1 MDHAGHAGMAM
12 GGSPTTVAMPTAS
25 AKSMG
30 GMGGG
35 SGCKISK
42 EDPIHPK
49 TYIIHV
55 RSTRAKY
62 TPTCDH
68 DADQPLPPGAQMLFN
83 LYTIDSCF
91 LSSQWRITSNA
102 AFAGS
107 CIGVFLLTL
116 VLELLRRSIKEYDR
130 YLIRQH
136 RSRHQ
141 TTSSATESTTGFATG
156 SATPP
161 NTKNC
166 AAAVSS
172 ITCGKA
178 VPPFRPNALQQ
189 GVRAFLH
196 LLAFFVG
203 YILMLLAMYYN
214 GYILLCI
221 FLGAF
226 VGAFIFQW
234 EELLGDEPTSAAQET
249 TLCCG

>member
-35 SGCKISK
+35 SGCKIS
-42 EDPIHPK
+42 
-49 TYIIHV
+49 
-55 RSTRAKY
+55 
-62 TPTCDH
+62 
-68 DADQPLPPGAQMLFN
+68 MLFN

-141 TTSSATESTTGFATG
+141 ATSSATESTAGFATG

-178 VPPFRPNALQQ
+178 VPSFRPNALQQ

>member
-25 AKSMG
+25 VKSMG

-35 SGCKISK
+35 SGCKIS
-42 EDPIHPK
+42 
-49 TYIIHV
+49 
-55 RSTRAKY
+55 
-62 TPTCDH
+62 
-68 DADQPLPPGAQMLFN
+68 MLFN

-116 VLELLRRSIKEYDR
+116 LLELLRRSIKEYDR

-141 TTSSATESTTGFATG
+141 ATSSATESTTGSTTG
-156 SATPP
+156 STTPP
-161 NTKNC
+161 NTIKNC
-166 AAAVSS
+166 VAAVSS
-172 ITCGKA
+172 IPCGKA

>member
-35 SGCKISK
+35 SGCKIS
-42 EDPIHPK
+42 
-49 TYIIHV
+49 
-55 RSTRAKY
+55 
-62 TPTCDH
+62 
-68 DADQPLPPGAQMLFN
+68 MLFN

-116 VLELLRRSIKEYDR
+116 LLELLRRSIKEYDR
-130 YLIRQH
+130 YLIKQH

-141 TTSSATESTTGFATG
+141 ATSSATESTTGFATG

-178 VPPFRPNALQQ
+178 VPHFRPNALQQ

>member
-35 SGCKISK
+35 SGCKIS
-42 EDPIHPK
+42 
-49 TYIIHV
+49 
-55 RSTRAKY
+55 
-62 TPTCDH
+62 
-68 DADQPLPPGAQMLFN
+68 MLFN

-116 VLELLRRSIKEYDR
+116 LLELLRRSIKEYDR

-141 TTSSATESTTGFATG
+141 ATSSATASTTASATG
-156 SATPP
+156 STTPLN
-161 NTKNC
+161 NTKNG
-166 AAAVSS
+166 AAVVNS

-226 VGAFIFQW
+226 VGAFVFQW

>member
-25 AKSMG
+25 VKSMG

-35 SGCKISK
+35 SGCKIS
-42 EDPIHPK
+42 
-49 TYIIHV
+49 
-55 RSTRAKY
+55 
-62 TPTCDH
+62 
-68 DADQPLPPGAQMLFN
+68 MLFN

-107 CIGVFLLTL
+107 CISVFLLTL
-116 VLELLRRSIKEYDR
+116 LLELLRRSIKEYDR

-141 TTSSATESTTGFATG
+141 AASSATESTTGSTTG
-156 SATPP
+156 STTPP
-161 NTKNC
+161 NTTKNF
-166 AAAVSS
+166 AATVSS
-172 ITCGKA
+172 IPCGKA

>member
-1 MDHAGHAGMAM
+1 
-12 GGSPTTVAMPTAS
+12 MPAINTN
-25 AKSMG
+25 
-30 GMGGG
+30 
-35 SGCKISK
+35 
-42 EDPIHPK
+42 K
-49 TYIIHV
+49 TPQPERRAYTSQDIHV
-55 RSTRAKY
+55 RSTS
-62 TPTCDH
+62 DH

-203 YILMLLAMYYN
+203 YILMLVCFPRDYLDFSGPPSTQRRAHN
-214 GYILLCI
+214 
-221 FLGAF
+221 
-226 VGAFIFQW
+226 
-234 EELLGDEPTSAAQET
+234 
-249 TLCCG
+249 

>member
-12 GGSPTTVAMPTAS
+12 GGSPTTVALAMPTAS

-35 SGCKISK
+35 SGCKIS
-42 EDPIHPK
+42 
-49 TYIIHV
+49 
-55 RSTRAKY
+55 
-62 TPTCDH
+62 
-68 DADQPLPPGAQMLFN
+68 MLFN

-116 VLELLRRSIKEYDR
+116 LLELLRRSIKEYDR

-141 TTSSATESTTGFATG
+141 TASSATGSTTGSATG

-161 NTKNC
+161 NTTKNC

-178 VPPFRPNALQQ
+178 IPPFRPNALQQ
-189 GVRAFLH
+189 GIRAFLH

>member
-1 MDHAGHAGMAM
+1 MDHAGMAM
-12 GGSPTTVAMPTAS
+12 GGSSTTPAMPTAS

-35 SGCKISK
+35 SGCKIS
-42 EDPIHPK
+42 
-49 TYIIHV
+49 
-55 RSTRAKY
+55 
-62 TPTCDH
+62 
-68 DADQPLPPGAQMLFN
+68 MLFN

-91 LSSQWRITSNA
+91 LSSQWHITSNG

-107 CIGVFLLTL
+107 CIGVFFLALL
-116 VLELLRRSIKEYDR
+116 LELLRRSIKEYDR

-141 TTSSATESTTGFATG
+141 TASSAAGSTTGSTTE
-156 SATPP
+156 SATPT
-161 NTKNC
+161 NTKNF
-166 AAAVSS
+166 AAAVGP
-172 ITCGKA
+172 ITGSKA
-178 VPPFRPNALQQ
+178 VPSFRPNALQQ

-214 GYILLCI
+214 GYVLLCI

-226 VGAFIFQW
+226 IGAFIFQW

-249 TLCCG
+249 TFCCG

>member
-25 AKSMG
+25 VKSMG

-35 SGCKISK
+35 SGCKIS
-42 EDPIHPK
+42 
-49 TYIIHV
+49 
-55 RSTRAKY
+55 
-62 TPTCDH
+62 
-68 DADQPLPPGAQMLFN
+68 MLFN

-116 VLELLRRSIKEYDR
+116 LLELLRRSIKEYDR

-141 TTSSATESTTGFATG
+141 ASSSATESTTGSTTG
-156 SATPP
+156 STMPP
-161 NTKNC
+161 NTTKNF

-172 ITCGKA
+172 ITCSKA

>member
-35 SGCKISK
+35 SGCKIS
-42 EDPIHPK
+42 
-49 TYIIHV
+49 
-55 RSTRAKY
+55 
-62 TPTCDH
+62 
-68 DADQPLPPGAQMLFN
+68 MLFN

-141 TTSSATESTTGFATG
+141 TASNTGSTTG

-161 NTKNC
+161 NTTKNC

-178 VPPFRPNALQQ
+178 IPPFRPNALQQ
-189 GVRAFLH
+189 GIRAFLH

>member
-35 SGCKISK
+35 SGCKIS
-42 EDPIHPK
+42 
-49 TYIIHV
+49 
-55 RSTRAKY
+55 
-62 TPTCDH
+62 
-68 DADQPLPPGAQMLFN
+68 MLFN

-141 TTSSATESTTGFATG
+141 TASNATGSTTGSATG

-161 NTKNC
+161 NTTKNC

-178 VPPFRPNALQQ
+178 IPPFRPNALQQ
-189 GVRAFLH
+189 GIRAFLH

>member
-1 MDHAGHAGMAM
+1 MDHAGMAM
-12 GGSPTTVAMPTAS
+12 GGSPAPA

-35 SGCKISK
+35 SGHA
-42 EDPIHPK
+42 D
-49 TYIIHV
+49 HV
-55 RSTRAKY
+55 
-62 TPTCDH
+62 
-68 DADQPLPPGAQMLFN
+68 QMLFN
-83 LYTIDSCF
+83 LYTIDACF
-91 LSSQWRITSNA
+91 LSSQWRISSKA
-102 AFAGS
+102 GFAGS

-116 VLELLRRSIKEYDR
+116 SLEMLRRAIKEYDR

-141 TTSSATESTTGFATG
+141 PACLAAAGQE
-156 SATPP
+156 TPP
-161 NTKNC
+161 
-166 AAAVSS
+166 SP
-172 ITCGKA
+172 GKRSA
-178 VPPFRPNALQQ
+178 EAGATTTVAGNVAPSFRPSAPQQ
-189 GVRAFLH
+189 AVRALLH

-234 EELLGDEPTSAAQET
+234 ETLLPGNDSTSAAQET
-249 TLCCG
+249 TICCG

>member
-35 SGCKISK
+35 SGCKIS
-42 EDPIHPK
+42 
-49 TYIIHV
+49 
-55 RSTRAKY
+55 
-62 TPTCDH
+62 
-68 DADQPLPPGAQMLFN
+68 MLFN

-141 TTSSATESTTGFATG
+141 TSSNATGSTTGSATG

-161 NTKNC
+161 NTTKNC

-189 GVRAFLH
+189 GIRAFLH